1 LETVLN
7 EFEGT
12 PSSSVAGYY
21 LGKMKYESG
30 DVTQAEQYLTE
41 FFNHQPIDIM
51 VSSAALMLSDIDAQG
66 NNMDG
71 AVSYLD
77 QGMKKSRDAHT
88 YRMLELSKARL
99 ILRQGDLEG
108 ARVIVDGLLANKDL
122 NSDQKQDAEEILG
135 NIVG

>member
-1 LETVLN
+1 
-7 EFEGT
+7 
-12 PSSSVAGYY
+12 
-21 LGKMKYESG
+21 
-30 DVTQAEQYLTE
+30 
-41 FFNHQPIDIM
+41 M

-66 NNMDG
+66 DNMDG

-99 ILRQGDLEG
+99 ILRQGDLAG
-108 ARVIVDGLLANKDL
+108 ARVIVEGLLADKDL
-122 NSDQKQDAEEILG
+122 SSDQKQAAEEIIG